1 MEAYTHYGKQADVFK
16 HLVLCEV
23 LNNEKPPVYIDTNS
37 ACAVYQL
44 EHTPEQDYGIYHFLR
59 KASIN
64 DNLKDTLYYR
74 LESDALQKG
83 CYYGSPALALKVVGE
98 KADKYYFYDLQN
110 KSLENVKSF
119 AKDEHLDNRV
129 IILNCDSTKGV
140 MDLLPTLP
148 KSTFLH
154 IDPYEIDVKGIDGH
168 TYFDI
173 FVQATRL
180 GMKCLLWY
188 GFMTLDDKSKLDKFM
203 ASHMQK
209 SGIRNVIG
217 SQLIMNNIE
226 KDTVSCNP
234 GILGSGLLASNLSDK
249 SNQQLLDL
257 SRLLVEVYKNC
268 EYKGLD
274 GSLYCTQ
281 YCNNCSK

>member
-23 LNNEKPPVYIDTNS
+23 LNNEKPTVYIDTNS

-59 KASIN
+59 KASMD

-74 LESDALQKG
+74 LESDAQQKD
-83 CYYGSPALALKVVGE
+83 CYYGSPALALKVMGE
-98 KADKYYFYDLQN
+98 EADKYYFYDLQN
-110 KSLENVKSF
+110 KSLENVNSF
-119 AKDEHLDNRV
+119 AEHEHLDNRV
-129 IILNCDSTKGV
+129 IIRNCDSTKGV

-148 KSTFLH
+148 KTTFLH

-173 FVQATRL
+173 FVQATLL
-180 GMKCLLWY
+180 GLKCLLWY
-188 GFMTLDDKSKLDKFM
+188 GFMTLDDKLKLDKYM
-203 ASHMQK
+203 SSHIQK
-209 SGIRNVIG
+209 SGLRNVIG
-217 SQLIMNNIE
+217 VQLIMNNIE

-249 SNQQLLDL
+249 SNRQLLDL
-257 SRLLVEVYKNC
+257 SKLLVEAYKNSV
-268 EYKGLD
+268 YKGLD
-274 GSLYCTQ
+274 GSLYFT
-281 YCNNCSK
+281 